1 MEELKMDKYTAI
13 KEAISIVSPD
23 YEGIIHRYT
32 KNANKY
38 GKKELSTSGH
48 TFLQSISKKKV

>member
-1 MEELKMDKYTAI
+1 MDKYTAI